1 MTALFDSVAMMLRIK
16 LAAQVDTEV
25 ALLGAANPLERIKI
39 ASRLADLLQQLTGE
53 GLPATDPLQV
63 ELEAAEAELEK
74 HKRLINLGA
83 LTPAATAAIDRYSAA
98 KTAIERRD
106 REAELAKALERDIGS
121 AVNKP
126 RIISAADAL
135 TPAGAIKTDAKNS
148 KADSAI
154 WYYQGDIKTLGFT
167 ASVRVGGQL
176 SAGADR
182 AKATLVGLKAARSQG
197 FRLVSMRAG
206 SLGTV
211 WVLESPDGKGFMT
224 RGGFE
229 DASNPVFAR
238 PPMPE
243 DAPGYESMLAGQTA
257 LAKAFVTWLDTL
269 PYEQRHNQGVVTRK
283 INSTAIADWLRINTD
298 LLGIFI
304 QYRGANGAM
313 RTRIQGK
320 DFDAMVALA
329 RDLATMPEIEPAAPA
344 PTSTMTA
351 KGNPLIDEVVLADL
365 GLIREVF
372 GRWKYRDAVG
382 APELFANTKEDAIE
396 RGSDAHAK
404 AAPGELLTKEQ
415 RWDKSNADF
424 YAEFDGRYGNMSI
437 EQVRAIMEAAKPD
450 GASTLTA
457 HAREFNGGGRRTGP
471 AVATQGAR
479 EGAELARQLER
490 YIAERLEK
498 EGNKPSTSFALY
510 TNPRLYHGT
519 ALPFTSYTGG
529 TRKGSGYDHQGK
541 GFYLTNDKR
550 GYAHF
555 FALQAADKILN
566 GPNEPEG
573 EEARILEGGGVILD
587 VSLASDARIIDLTR
601 PQASPE
607 LLAMVKN
614 ITEGAAL
621 RERVLAEGYDGVAF
635 IEPNAPEGV
644 QVEGGAVT
652 VVVYNTD
659 KASIAGFEE
668 AANVQALDLGETAV
682 PEPTGRAPA
691 GGTTGMNGEFY
702 KGGTFLPN
710 TTLPKQGAAPGG
722 KAASGRGF
730 LIEPGVFAHPPEPGF
745 KAILNSYQQFIGV
758 DNGAATV
765 TERPDAAIAA
775 FVNEDV
781 AEGRAFL
788 RAAVDAYNAGM
799 RWYKSGQIEVTE
811 EHREVPAP
819 VIIEHTT
826 GKGKVLRGIVRQ
838 DLTYAEAKAIDEYTF
853 KKDGG
858 WFIREKHLQGFAGS
872 TAIKAKDPAA
882 RPDPEDPEAEMRRLE
897 AAAQAQADRLANE
910 QLRQQEKIT
919 KQVAK
924 LREVAA
930 STLER
935 AEAEVGR
942 DRLANTARR
951 ARMAASG
958 REAAEAT
965 RAIALTMNNLAD
977 AIERGQAQHLSGIT
991 SRADVETLVQR
1002 LVGARS
1008 EYERANDISYS
1019 ESQRRK
1025 HDPITADEARY
1036 ATFPDPKWD
1045 TAGANRARVL
1055 ELIKGK
1061 KGAPALAQRI
1071 RYAPYM
1077 KAEDVQELRAM
1088 IGQKE
1093 ADSQLGWWNIEQLA
1107 RAARLR
1113 RAGITNTLELRDA
1126 LAEFVEFKQGA
1137 RPEDPIAKAERAI
1150 IGQKVGLDFFP
1161 TPSGEATTMA
1171 RLAQIKAGDDVLE
1184 PSAGNGNLADA
1195 AKAAGAN
1202 VDVIE
1207 LSPQLQ
1213 DILQAKGYNLVATD
1227 FETFTP
1233 SKQYDAIV
1241 MNPPFSNRK
1250 DAAHIMRAFTM
1261 LKPGGRLVAIA
1272 GEGVFFGSDKA
1283 AVAFR
1288 EWLEANGAE
1297 VEGLAAKTFM
1307 DTKLLATTGANAR
1320 RIVLTR

>member
-39 ASRLADLLQQLTGE
+39 AARLADLLQQLTGE
-53 GLPATDPLQV
+53 NVPAADPLQV
-63 ELEAAEAELEK
+63 ELEAAEAELEQ

-98 KTAIERRD
+98 KAAIERRD

-135 TPAGAIKTDAKNS
+135 TPAGAIKAGAKNS

-304 QYRGANGAM
+304 QYRDANGSM
-313 RTRIQGK
+313 RIRIQGK

-329 RDLATMPEIEPAAPA
+329 RDLATMPEIVPQAPPAPAA
-344 PTSTMTA
+344 
-351 KGNPLIDEVVLADL
+351 NYPL
-365 GLIREVF
+365 
-372 GRWKYRDAVG
+372 Y
-382 APELFANTKEDAIE
+382 
-396 RGSDAHAK
+396 
-404 AAPGELLTKEQ
+404 
-415 RWDKSNADF
+415 
-424 YAEFDGRYGNMSI
+424 
-437 EQVRAIMEAAKPD
+437 
-450 GASTLTA
+450 
-457 HAREFNGGGRRTGP
+457 
-471 AVATQGAR
+471 
-479 EGAELARQLER
+479 
-490 YIAERLEK
+490 
-498 EGNKPSTSFALY
+498 PSAL
-510 TNPRLYHGT
+510 LYHGT
-519 ALPFTSYTGG
+519 ALPFTSYAGG

-541 GFYLTNDKR
+541 GFYLTSDKR

-635 IEPNAPEGV
+635 IEPNAPEGF

-722 KAASGRGF
+722 KGASGRGF
-730 LIEPGVFAHPPEPGF
+730 LIEPGVFAHPPEPGY

-758 DNGAATV
+758 DNGVATV

-799 RWYKSGQIEVTE
+799 RWYKPGQIEVTE

-826 GKGKVLRGIVRQ
+826 GKGKVLRGIVRK

-858 WFIREKHLQGFAGS
+858 WFIREKHLQGFAGDADTKLKS
-872 TAIKAKDPAA
+872 LAA
-882 RPDPEDPEAEMRRLE
+882 RRDPEDPEAEMRRLE
-897 AAAQAQADRLANE
+897 AAAQAYADRLANE

-935 AEAEVGR
+935 AEAEAGR

-958 REAAEAT
+958 IQAAEAT

-1008 EYERANDISYS
+1008 EYEKANNISYS
-1019 ESQRRK
+1019 ERERRK

-1107 RAARLR
+1107 KAARLR

-1150 IGQKVGLDFFP
+1150 IGQKVGIDFFP

-1227 FETFTP
+1227 FEAFTP

-1272 GEGVFFGSDKA
+1272 GEGVFIGSDKA

-1288 EWLEANGAE
+1288 EWLEANDAE